1 MTKDE
6 EKYFQA
12 STLAQ
17 QIEEELK
24 SLNRWSDH
32 PLPEEKFE
40 NMGAFGCN
48 TMTFEQWIQFVLLDR
63 LHEIVETKGEF
74 PEDSMIATYAVK
86 AFDGDIETGNLQ
98 NLLYQL
104 DTLVN
109 GKEERQILAE
119 QNILGAVEETITL
132 NSIEIPSVLSQV
144 IDLLPRFEGDGLES
158 QLQTIDAFLQILHPS
173 VRPRIGAMMRNS
185 LKEKAIDPK
194 VKMRIWKAADAVYK
208 GENAAAP
215 YNHEEAMKKYREEH
229 LKSFPGFS
237 YDEEKKE

>member
-1 MTKDE
+1 MDNS
-6 EKYFQA
+6 EKYLRAA
-12 STLAQ
+12 SLAK
-17 QIEEELK
+17 QIEVELK

-32 PLPEEKFE
+32 PLPEGKFE
-40 NMGAFGCN
+40 NIGAFGCN

-63 LHEIVETKGEF
+63 LHEIVETYGEF

-86 AFDGDIETGNLQ
+86 AFEGDFETGNLQ

-104 DTLVN
+104 DALVN

-119 QNILGAVEETITL
+119 QNILGTVEETITL
-132 NSIEIPSVLSQV
+132 NSIEIPSVLAKV
-144 IDLLPRFEGDGLES
+144 IDLLPQFEGDGLES

-173 VRPRIGAMMRNS
+173 VRPRISSMMRNS

-215 YNHEEAMKKYREEH
+215 YNHEETMNKYTEEH
-229 LKSFPGFS
+229 RKNFP
-237 YDEEKKE
+237 DAI